1 MSETSS
7 DPVTDDEAY
16 ALAVDEA
23 EAADDL
29 DEAAEVQ
36 RRRETAA
43 EDF

>member
-1 MSETSS
+1 MSESSS
-7 DPVTDDEAY
+7 DPITEDEAY

-29 DEAAEVQ
+29 DEATEVQ
-36 RRRETAA
+36 RRLETAA